1 MSVADK
7 SFIGSIPEPYDRLD
21 GAADL
26 RMLCARSGG
35 ESSGICAPICLRSGG
50 GHRRC
55 MACAPYAVFRQADP
69 QALPFDG
76 APFGVALC
84 QFGTMFFPDRA
95 NAYREAKRILKS
107 GGTYLLNVW
116 NRIEDNEFVDEVA
129 MAYCQDTPLRAEIE
143 ARGDS
148 HEEATPNAAQAISRR
163 FGHDA
168 VSGRIK
174 ALVVAAR

>member
-1 MSVADK
+1 
-7 SFIGSIPEPYDRLD
+7 
-21 GAADL
+21 
-26 RMLCARSGG
+26 
-35 ESSGICAPICLRSGG
+35 
-50 GHRRC
+50 

-129 MAYCQDTPLRAEIE
+129 MAYCQGTLLRAEKL
-143 ARGDS
+143 A
-148 HEEATPNAAQAISRR
+148 
-163 FGHDA
+163 
-168 VSGRIK
+168 
-174 ALVVAAR
+174 AARWKTRHQTQRRRSQDGLVTTP

>member
-1 MSVADK
+1 
-7 SFIGSIPEPYDRLD
+7 
-21 GAADL
+21 
-26 RMLCARSGG
+26 
-35 ESSGICAPICLRSGG
+35 
-50 GHRRC
+50 